1 MQNQETLILL
11 GINTIIVIIV
21 LFILFRIQDNKIKT
35 YIKKLEKKL
44 LRPTELIPVNYDNS
58 LMYNMPQNLNQ
69 YNNQNNDA
77 TQLKANDNI
86 KSDMDSYIDPMNEN
100 KDD

>member
-44 LRPTELIPVNYDNS
+44 LRPTELIPVNYDNII
-58 LMYNMPQNLNQ
+58 PQNLNQ
-69 YNNQNNDA
+69 YNNQNNDD

-86 KSDMDSYIDPMNEN
+86 KTDMDSYIDPMNEN

>member
-11 GINTIIVIIV
+11 GINTIIVVIV
-21 LFILFRIQDNKIKT
+21 LFILFRIQDNKIKI

-44 LRPTELIPVNYDNS
+44 LRPTDLIPVNYDNTM
-58 LMYNMPQNLNQ
+58 MYNMPQNLNQ
-69 YNNQNNDA
+69 NINQNNDD
-77 TQLKANDNI
+77 TQLKENNNI

-100 KDD
+100 KND

>member
-21 LFILFRIQDNKIKT
+21 LFILFRIQDNKIKL

-44 LRPTELIPVNYDNS
+44 LRSTELIPVNYDNII
-58 LMYNMPQNLNQ
+58 PQNLNQ
-69 YNNQNNDA
+69 YNNQNNDD

-86 KSDMDSYIDPMNEN
+86 KTDMDSYIDPMNEN

>member
-21 LFILFRIQDNKIKT
+21 LFILFRIQDNKIKL

-44 LRPTELIPVNYDNS
+44 LRSTELIPVNYDNIIS
-58 LMYNMPQNLNQ
+58 QNLNQ
-69 YNNQNNDA
+69 YNNQNNDD

-86 KSDMDSYIDPMNEN
+86 KTDMDSYIDPMNEN